1 MRKILIFAGTIEGR
15 RLAFLLA
22 EQGIAVTVCVATAYG
37 REVLEQAG
45 EHPLIKVQ
53 SGRLTEKQMEDLLA
67 GDSWRAVVDA
77 THPFAVEA
85 SKNIAQACV
94 VQNLECLRLL
104 RQEDPAEL
112 TPETSGAKTVYV
124 DSAKEAVEYLNQQ
137 SGNIFLTTGSKELS
151 DYVGIL
157 PGCVCGFC
165 PSAQRWSVAAGW
177 DFRESRSFV
186 CRGRFARS

>member
-77 THPFAVEA
+77 THPFMWILQ
-85 SKNIAQACV
+85 KR
-94 VQNLECLRLL
+94 RL
-104 RQEDPAEL
+104 
-112 TPETSGAKTVYV
+112 S
-124 DSAKEAVEYLNQQ
+124 
-137 SGNIFLTTGSKELS
+137 I
-151 DYVGIL
+151 
-157 PGCVCGFC
+157 
-165 PSAQRWSVAAGW
+165 
-177 DFRESRSFV
+177 
-186 CRGRFARS
+186 